1 MKIQEFEKK
10 YNETY
15 QLFLKDNSGEGR
27 LKIRAYA
34 ASEALPVIGLKVI
47 VSTMIGNQ
55 KVVFY
60 EGYTDRSGM
69 IETLFLPTPIFD
81 SDNLIIPKSITY
93 SVTAY
98 DGEQL
103 LHEYPVNMYD
113 DVCVVQTINAV
124 GGINGY

>member
-1 MKIQEFEKK
+1 MKIQEFENK

-15 QLFLKDNSGEGR
+15 QVFLKDNPGEGR

-34 ASEALPVIGLKVI
+34 ASEALPVSGLKVI
-47 VSTMIGNQ
+47 VSTMIGDK

-69 IETLFLPTPIFD
+69 IETLFLPAPIFD

-113 DVCVVQTINAV
+113 DVCVVQTIHAV